1 VTFRSTLKSSIRK
14 AANLV
19 GYDFVGFDR
28 DSARWRLKRWLG
40 QHEISLV
47 LDVGANVGHFALSLR
62 ELGYQKRI
70 VSFEPMRSAFREL
83 QRNAAAGQDWEAL
96 PYALGASE
104 EERLINVAAN
114 SQSSSLLPML
124 DTHSQA
130 APESVY
136 EWQEQVFVRRLDQ
149 VFSSFGKPSDRVF
162 LKIDTQGFEK
172 RVLAG
177 SGAILNQIQ
186 LVQLECSLV
195 PLYGESEL
203 IEELIALMRN
213 LGYAPVDI
221 QPTFRHYDNAHLMQ
235 ADVLFLRN

>member
-1 VTFRSTLKSSIRK
+1 MFLISALKSSIRK

-19 GYDFVGFDR
+19 GYDLVRFDR
-28 DSARWRLKRWLG
+28 DSGRWRLKRWLD
-40 QHEISLV
+40 QHEINLV

-70 VSFEPMRSAFREL
+70 VSFEPMRSAFIEL
-83 QRNAAAGQDWEAL
+83 QRMAAAGQNWEAL
-96 PYALGASE
+96 PYGLGASE

-124 DTHSQA
+124 DMHSQA

-136 EWQEQVFVRRLDQ
+136 ESQEHVLVRRLDQ
-149 VFSSFGKPSDRVF
+149 AFSSFGKSSDRIF
-162 LKIDTQGFEK
+162 LKVDTQGFEK

-195 PLYGESEL
+195 PLYADSEV
-203 IEELIALMRN
+203 IEDLIALMRA

-221 QPTFRHYDNAHLMQ
+221 QPTFHHHGNAHLMQ
-235 ADVLFLRN
+235 ADILFLRN